1 MQVHETTKFDYWLLL
16 FIYNTHFMFAYAIN
30 KCSGFTII
38 STHVGCK
45 STSTSSNRIAQRK
58 GSESPGN
65 TMTHLVVCLFLNRN
79 STDET
84 SSYSTTVF
92 LLSYTCLRSITW
104 NCRIS
109 CIVSLITSITK
120 PVSTNIFYG
129 HFFTS
134 SLPNICLR
142 TIAKLPTF
150 ISSTSAH
157 TNPTNKIMLYLVVK
171 IFLQQTI
178 SEAFLRKFVVGIV
191 LHQYGFGFIYFIV
204 LAMHHHQKLAFL
216 QRIMI

>member
-92 LLSYTCLRSITW
+92 LPSYTCLRSITW

-109 CIVSLITSITK
+109 CMVSLITSITK
-120 PVSTNIFYG
+120 PVSTNIFTGIFLPLPCQIYACAP
-129 HFFTS
+129 
-134 SLPNICLR
+134 LPNYQRLSVPLLHTPIPQIKSC
-142 TIAKLPTF
+142 F
-150 ISSTSAH
+150 I
-157 TNPTNKIMLYLVVK
+157 
-171 IFLQQTI
+171 
-178 SEAFLRKFVVGIV
+178 
-191 LHQYGFGFIYFIV
+191 
-204 LAMHHHQKLAFL
+204 
-216 QRIMI
+216 